1 MANTSDKTRVSLDF
15 RVVLEPLFTYESHK
29 DLGISDQSDESRQYH
44 VGGYFS
50 SAELCEESKKWKQ
63 VTKGAPCVKHGFP
76 HENKEVVE
84 QDGVD

>member
-1 MANTSDKTRVSLDF
+1 MRRVNK
-15 RVVLEPLFTYESHK
+15 HK
-29 DLGISDQSDESRQYH
+29 KMFDHHPYH

-50 SAELCEESKKWKQ
+50 SAELCGESKKWKQ
-63 VTKGAPCVKHGFP
+63 VTQGAPCVKHGFP